1 MDPSNF
7 SQIDAACEHVE
18 KMQDP
23 ANATVTNVPPALD
36 PAVITSNA
44 GHLSAPQPAY
54 DPDLQQAFDELMEY
68 IEAQDALNSVQNTS
82 VPTCTPTLCPNGV
95 EVQEASRE
103 SKESP
108 LKRKALPSKVGPPSK
123 KGVAKRPLSEA
134 AQKHAAEERSAQP
147 LRDITASVQNNRSA
161 TKGVS
166 RRVRHE
172 KVSAHYTPNMMNN
185 PLHQS
190 ILHRGGVSTGG
201 VLTNT
206 DNTGQ
211 GLCKTATVGLGPLI
225 VSKGKGVSI
234 TAALK
239 KKHKDSENLPN
250 PLKRVKS
257 SKVFTEPQAEPLNLK
272 KTAPMLPEVQA
283 KPLSP
288 EKKKPRTP
296 EPHDSPLDLSVKK
309 TVKPLNEAYTPV
321 SPKEAVVVAVDVEEM
336 APPQPP
342 KTSRLSRKHLK
353 LKPGVPKLQIAAS
366 LSNHNATLDPS
377 SILKPQT
384 VPNKITVHVE
394 VHAPEQPP
402 KPVVSVQAQPRVSKG
417 NNTQPLEG
425 PSIVNTPALEL
436 IRWVVDSLGRT
447 PEAVS
452 QGSLSTAGLQNPA
465 NRSAHPDTGISA
477 RTPDYNDSS
486 SQSSYP
492 LSPSTPPGAYDPT
505 SPAASPA
512 PSPASSPAASPVY
525 SPVSS
530 PASSPPASPVYRPV
544 SSPAASHVYSPGSSP
559 AAVVS
564 PTQPSAISVDDKTTG
579 AQGVQPL
586 FPYKVCNVPF
596 LSAPGRSPGGPISRT
611 LSEQALQNG
620 AKAVSSIDGPKTLQ
634 PFIRPRKVG
643 PSKQAQ
649 EGSVNT
655 YEVFAGHVKEM
666 QMAVRKL
673 KRQALAANL
682 KWGVGVNKPL
692 YTSMA
697 HQKIVERVG
706 VCKKVIIQE
715 CQAAVADIHAI
726 RA

>member
-147 LRDITASVQNNRSA
+147 LRDITATVQNNRSA

-402 KPVVSVQAQPRVSKG
+402 KPKALKPREEE
-417 NNTQPLEG
+417 T
-425 PSIVNTPALEL
+425 
-436 IRWVVDSLGRT
+436 
-447 PEAVS
+447 
-452 QGSLSTAGLQNPA
+452 
-465 NRSAHPDTGISA
+465 
-477 RTPDYNDSS
+477 
-486 SQSSYP
+486 
-492 LSPSTPPGAYDPT
+492 
-505 SPAASPA
+505 
-512 PSPASSPAASPVY
+512 
-525 SPVSS
+525 
-530 PASSPPASPVYRPV
+530 
-544 SSPAASHVYSPGSSP
+544 
-559 AAVVS
+559 
-564 PTQPSAISVDDKTTG
+564 
-579 AQGVQPL
+579 
-586 FPYKVCNVPF
+586 
-596 LSAPGRSPGGPISRT
+596 
-611 LSEQALQNG
+611 
-620 AKAVSSIDGPKTLQ
+620 
-634 PFIRPRKVG
+634 
-643 PSKQAQ
+643 
-649 EGSVNT
+649 
-655 YEVFAGHVKEM
+655 
-666 QMAVRKL
+666 
-673 KRQALAANL
+673 
-682 KWGVGVNKPL
+682 
-692 YTSMA
+692 
-697 HQKIVERVG
+697 
-706 VCKKVIIQE
+706 
-715 CQAAVADIHAI
+715 
-726 RA
+726 

>member
-1 MDPSNF
+1 MVIDSLSSVRPFNKDCPSELIPYKGIGEEL
-7 SQIDAACEHVE
+7 SVVDDAKVA
-18 KMQDP
+18 
-23 ANATVTNVPPALD
+23 VTSVPPALD
-36 PAVITSNA
+36 TPVITSNA
-44 GHLSAPQPAY
+44 VDLTTSQPAY
-54 DPDLQQAFDELMEY
+54 DPDLQQVFEDLMVFL
-68 IEAQDALNSVQNTS
+68 EAQGALNSVQNTS

-95 EVQEASRE
+95 EVQEAARE

-134 AQKHAAEERSAQP
+134 AQKHAAEERPAQP
-147 LRDITASVQNNRSA
+147 LRDITATVQNNRNA

-185 PLHQS
+185 PLQQS

-225 VSKGKGVSI
+225 VSKGKGVSN

-239 KKHKDSENLPN
+239 KKHEDSENLPN

-257 SKVFTEPQAEPLNLK
+257 STVFTEPQTEPLNLK

-296 EPHDSPLDLSVKK
+296 EPQAKPLDLSVKK

-366 LSNHNATLDPS
+366 LSSHNATLDPP

-394 VHAPEQPP
+394 VHTPEQPP
-402 KPVVSVQAQPRVSKG
+402 KPVVK
-417 NNTQPLEG
+417 EK
-425 PSIVNTPALEL
+425 
-436 IRWVVDSLGRT
+436 
-447 PEAVS
+447 
-452 QGSLSTAGLQNPA
+452 
-465 NRSAHPDTGISA
+465 H
-477 RTPDYNDSS
+477 
-486 SQSSYP
+486 
-492 LSPSTPPGAYDPT
+492 
-505 SPAASPA
+505 
-512 PSPASSPAASPVY
+512 
-525 SPVSS
+525 
-530 PASSPPASPVYRPV
+530 
-544 SSPAASHVYSPGSSP
+544 
-559 AAVVS
+559 
-564 PTQPSAISVDDKTTG
+564 
-579 AQGVQPL
+579 
-586 FPYKVCNVPF
+586 
-596 LSAPGRSPGGPISRT
+596 
-611 LSEQALQNG
+611 
-620 AKAVSSIDGPKTLQ
+620 
-634 PFIRPRKVG
+634 
-643 PSKQAQ
+643 
-649 EGSVNT
+649 
-655 YEVFAGHVKEM
+655 YE
-666 QMAVRKL
+666 R
-673 KRQALAANL
+673 NL
-682 KWGVGVNKPL
+682 KSGNHSVLEKQM
-692 YTSMA
+692 S
-697 HQKIVERVG
+697 
-706 VCKKVIIQE
+706 
-715 CQAAVADIHAI
+715 
-726 RA
+726 